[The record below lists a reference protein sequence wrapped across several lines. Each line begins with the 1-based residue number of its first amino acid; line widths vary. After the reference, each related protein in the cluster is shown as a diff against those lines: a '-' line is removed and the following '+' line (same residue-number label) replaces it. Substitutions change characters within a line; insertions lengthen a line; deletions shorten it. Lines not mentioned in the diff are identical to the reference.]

1 MTRYSV
7 TDRSSLTVAGNS
19 AAFLMMQVMLM
30 VEPTDTYMLGAPRML
45 VLGSVIT
52 SLSSDHHH
60 HSHDLTPDTE
70 PDVMCDDRSS
80 GHLTLVLP
88 TVL

>member
-1 MTRYSV
+1 M
-7 TDRSSLTVAGNS
+7 AGNS

-45 VLGSVIT
+45 VLGSVKT

-60 HSHDLTPDTE
+60 HHHSNDLTPDTE
-70 PDVMCDDRSS
+70 PDVMRDDGGG
-80 GHLTLVLP
+80 GHLALVLP
-88 TVL
+88 TIL

>member
-1 MTRYSV
+1 M
-7 TDRSSLTVAGNS
+7 AGNS

-45 VLGSVIT
+45 VLGSVMT

-60 HSHDLTPDTE
+60 HHSNDLTPDTE
-70 PDVMCDDRSS
+70 PDVMRDDGGG

>member
-1 MTRYSV
+1 M
-7 TDRSSLTVAGNS
+7 AGNS

-45 VLGSVIT
+45 VLGSVMT

-60 HSHDLTPDTE
+60 HHSNDLTPNTE
-70 PDVMCDDRSS
+70 PDVMCDDGGG
-80 GHLTLVLP
+80 GHLALVLP
-88 TVL
+88 TIL

>member
-1 MTRYSV
+1 M
-7 TDRSSLTVAGNS
+7 AGNS

-45 VLGSVIT
+45 VLGSVMT
-52 SLSSDHHH
+52 SLSSDHHHH

-70 PDVMCDDRSS
+70 PDVMCDDRGG
-80 GHLTLVLP
+80 GHLALVLT

>member
-1 MTRYSV
+1 M
-7 TDRSSLTVAGNS
+7 AGNS

-45 VLGSVIT
+45 VLGSVMT
-52 SLSSDHHH
+52 SLSSDHH

-70 PDVMCDDRSS
+70 PDVMCDDGGG
-80 GHLTLVLP
+80 GHLTLVLT

>member
-1 MTRYSV
+1 M
-7 TDRSSLTVAGNS
+7 AGNS

-45 VLGSVIT
+45 VLGSVMT

-60 HSHDLTPDTE
+60 HSNDLTPNTE
-70 PDVMCDDRSS
+70 PDVMRDDGGG
-80 GHLTLVLP
+80 GHLTLVLAA
-88 TVL
+88 VL